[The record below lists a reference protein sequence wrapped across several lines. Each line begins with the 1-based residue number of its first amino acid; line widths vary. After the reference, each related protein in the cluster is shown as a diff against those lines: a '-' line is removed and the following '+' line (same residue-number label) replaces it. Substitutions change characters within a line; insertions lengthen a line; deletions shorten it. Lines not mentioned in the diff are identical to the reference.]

1 MTKPKILVTRKISDT
16 AEQHLKNNFD
26 VTLNPKDVAIS
37 YENLAKTC
45 NEYDGAIAT
54 SWDKFDKNFF
64 NAMNGKLKIIASVAV
79 GYDNIDITAAKE
91 KNIIITNAPNVLN
104 DAVAE
109 VTLLLML
116 GAARKALEGLT
127 LVKSGKWKDAKVDF
141 TNFMVGKP
149 MTGKTLGIIG
159 MGRIGRIV
167 AERAKGFGMKIIYFN
182 RKKVS
187 AELELGAKYFDSINK
202 MMPHCDYV
210 SIHCPSTPET
220 KHILNK
226 EAIQLLPPHSIVI
239 NTSRGATV
247 DDDALIEALKN
258 NKIYAAGL
266 DVFNNEP
273 KLDERY
279 LKLNNCFTL
288 PHVGSADNETRT
300 AMSMMAVKN
309 IEAHFNRTPYLS
321 RLV

>member
-1 MTKPKILVTRKISDT
+1 MKPKILVTRKISDI
-16 AEQHLKNNFD
+16 AEQQLAKNFD
-26 VTLNPKDVAIS
+26 VTLNADDKAIQ

-45 NEYDGAIAT
+45 NQYDGVIAA
-54 SWDKFDKNFF
+54 SWDKFDTNFF
-64 NAMNGKLKIIASVAV
+64 NTMNGKLKIIASIAV
-79 GYDNIDITAAKE
+79 GYDNIDIDSAKNKE
-91 KNIIITNAPNVLN
+91 IIITNAPNVLN

-109 VTLLLML
+109 TTLLLML
-116 GAARKALEGLT
+116 GAARRAYEGLT

-149 MTGKTLGIIG
+149 LTGKTLGIIG

-167 AERAKGFGMKIIYFN
+167 AERAKGFDMKIIYYN
-182 RKKVS
+182 RKKIS
-187 AELELGAKYFDSINK
+187 ADLEAGAKYYDNINT

-210 SIHCPSTPET
+210 SIHCPATPET
-220 KHILNK
+220 KHILGE
-226 EAIQLLPPHSIVI
+226 EAINLLPNHSIVI
-239 NTSRGATV
+239 NTSRGITV
-247 DDDALIEALKN
+247 DDDALITALQN

-279 LKLNNCFTL
+279 LKLDNCFTL
-288 PHVGSADNETRT
+288 PHIGSANNETRA

-309 IEAHFNRTPYLS
+309 IEAHFNKSPYPS
-321 RLV
+321 KVI

>member
-1 MTKPKILVTRKISDT
+1 MKPKILVTRKISAT
-16 AEQHLKNNFD
+16 AEHQLKEKFD
-26 VTLNPKDVAIS
+26 VTLNLNDEAIP
-37 YENLAKTC
+37 YGNLAKTC
-45 NEYDGAIAT
+45 NDYDGVIAA
-54 SWDKFDKNFF
+54 SWDKFDTNFF
-64 NAMNGKLKIIASVAV
+64 NAMNGKLKIIASIAV
-79 GYDNIDITAAKE
+79 GYDNIDTNSAKS

-109 VTLLLML
+109 TTLLLML
-116 GAARKALEGLT
+116 GAARRAYEGLT

-149 MTGKTLGIIG
+149 LTGKTLGIIG
-159 MGRIGRIV
+159 MGRIGKIV
-167 AERAKGFGMKIIYFN
+167 SERAKGFGMKIIYYN

-187 AELELGAKYFDSINK
+187 TDIEAGAKYYDSVNK
-202 MMPHCDYV
+202 MMPDCDYI
-210 SIHCPSTPET
+210 SIHCPATAET

-226 EAIQLLPPHSIVI
+226 EAIDLLPNHAIVI
-239 NTSRGATV
+239 NTSRGITV

-279 LKLNNCFTL
+279 LKLDNCFTL
-288 PHVGSADNETRT
+288 PHIGSANNETRA

-309 IEAHFNRTPYLS
+309 IEAHFSKSAYPS
-321 RLV
+321 RVI